1 MNPAWN
7 ESTDSAKVDV
17 SQLRIPE
24 EVLPIS
30 LNGIS
35 FQALFAKASNLTGEE
50 FLNRFDYYA
59 KAWMP
64 ARDIVITALSNR
76 KAVHPSGH
84 IIVFDK
90 FAPWKVTF
98 FKNYMSDLPNR

>member
-7 ESTDSAKVDV
+7 ESSDSAKVDV
-17 SQLRIPE
+17 SQMKMLGRC
-24 EVLPIS
+24 LLSHSIS
-30 LNGIS
+30 L
-35 FQALFAKASNLTGEE
+35 QALFAKASNLTGEE

-90 FAPWKVTF
+90 FAPWKVNRLR
-98 FKNYMSDLPNR
+98 KIMSHLLKW